1 MKKFSI
7 LSLLAVFT
15 FCIGMAFTGITVS
28 AELKENNA
36 SPTITEVEDINIYS
50 SQYVL
55 TPYQMDGDGLLI
67 ALNIPEDGFIKIRT
81 VASGYFGYAGTTKT
95 SATVTT
101 RLYRDTHYIDQIGPD
116 VQAYG
121 PSVSDTKP
129 LAVDKGTYYIGLLSP
144 SSINYADTK
153 KYAGPVQIAVTYQ
166 KCPSQEMYQPSTP
179 ISRNVI
185 NFNEEFTGFM
195 SDSNPIDYY
204 EFQLDNKALV
214 KFSYRTNTTGSTTF
228 TLFNNYDE
236 TLLTQSYSGGYVWY
250 NIEKYL
256 EPGIYYCSFASSSRG
271 STGFKLTKTDYN
283 LTLSYKLPYIKI
295 STIDDV
301 KEIRYVRGKL
311 SNSELNGVKWY
322 QGTVLEDGVRKFGV
336 NKAGYYTVRVTDTYN
351 NMFMKTIYVKKVDN
365 KKPAKVKVTSCKY
378 TNSYIKGKA
387 EKNSTVYAYVNGY
400 TGYLYKTTANSKGAF
415 KLVIPGATKGARVSI
430 YAVDAAGN
438 KGKITNVYWK

>member
-1 MKKFSI
+1 MKKFSL

-15 FCIGMAFTGITVS
+15 FCIGMAFSTTTIS
-28 AELKENNA
+28 AADLTTYTFD
-36 SPTITEVEDINIYS
+36 SLSVVEDINIYTANYQLVS
-50 SQYVL
+50 
-55 TPYQMDGDGLLI
+55 YQMGDKGVLLTV
-67 ALNIPEDGFIKIRT
+67 NIPEDGFIKIRT
-81 VASGYFGYAGTTKT
+81 VASDYYGLSNSTNTPASVK
-95 SATVTT
+95 T

-116 VQAYG
+116 VTATG
-121 PSVSDTKP
+121 STVSDTQP
-129 LAVDKGTYYIGLLSP
+129 LAVDKGTYYLALLSP
-144 SSINYADTK
+144 KYTNINDKNTYFGRVLVA
-153 KYAGPVQIAVTYQ
+153 ITYQ

-204 EFQLDNKALV
+204 EFTLHNKALV
-214 KFSYRTNTTGSTTF
+214 KFSYRTNTKGNTDF
-228 TLFNNYDE
+228 TLFNNDDE

-256 EPGIYYCSFASSSRG
+256 EPGVYYCSFASSSRG

-283 LTLSYKLPYIKI
+283 LSLSYKLPYVKVA
-295 STIDDV
+295 TIDNV

-311 SNSELNGVKWY
+311 SNSELNGSKWY
-322 QGTVLEDGVRKFGV
+322 KGTALGEGIRKFGV
-336 NKAGYYTVRVTDTYN
+336 NKAGYYTVRVTDTYD
-351 NMFMKTIYVKKVDN
+351 NMFMKTIYVKKVD
-365 KKPAKVKVTSCKY
+365 KTKPGKVKVTSCKY
-378 TNSYIKGKA
+378 TNSCIKGKA

-400 TGYLYKTTANSKGAF
+400 TAYLYSAKVSSKGTF
-415 KLVIPGATKGARVSI
+415 KLVIPGASLGGRVSI